1 MPTPLYMAGAAGRMG
16 QTIAG
21 LALADP
27 ERYTLRGGYDRDSG
41 SFAQLGDAGAQVP
54 IAAELPQENGAV
66 IIDFTHASVTPGI
79 IAHCRQHRM
88 PLVIG
93 TTGIERHTL
102 EEMLTEAGQDIPIL
116 AAPNMSVGVNVV
128 FAMAAKIAQALGE
141 DYDIEIVEAHHHHK
155 VDAPSGTAFGIADAI
170 ADATGRTRADYEYGR
185 EGHTG
190 AREQGKIGVHALR
203 MGDVVGDHTAWFVG
217 NGERVTLGHQ
227 AHDRSI
233 FARGALRAAAFL
245 HQQTPGVY
253 RMADVLGI
261 A

>member
-1 MPTPLYMAGAAGRMG
+1 MG

-21 LALADP
+21 LALNDP
-27 ERYTLRGGYDRDSG
+27 ERFTLRGGYDRT
-41 SFAQLGDAGAQVP
+41 AGDFSNLSEAGAQVA
-54 IAAELPQENGAV
+54 INTELAKDSGAAV
-66 IIDFTHASVTPGI
+66 IDFTHATVTPTI
-79 IAHCRQHRM
+79 IQHCRDNGM

-93 TTGIERHTL
+93 TTGIERQEL
-102 EEMLTEAGQDIPIL
+102 EGMLAEAGKDIAIL

-170 ADATGRTRADYEYGR
+170 ADATDRTRADYEYGR

-190 AREQGKIGVHALR
+190 PREKVKIGVHALR
-203 MGDVVGDHTAWFVG
+203 MGDVVGDHTAYFVG
-217 NGERVTLGHQ
+217 NGERVTLGHL

-233 FARGALRAAAFL
+233 FARGALRAAEYLA
-245 HQQTPGVY
+245 QQQPGVY